1 MPGELPSKISLQP
14 VSVLSDGG
22 SHEGQLVFSGAD
34 LVAVFARVSA
44 EENAGSRSPTGGWFL
59 EPGFG
64 PCSIL
69 MATRPSVFPTL
80 DEAVAWVQERLE
92 TGLPSA

>member
-1 MPGELPSKISLQP
+1 MPNISLQP

-22 SHEGQLVFSGAD
+22 PHEGRLVFSGAD
-34 LVAVFARVSA
+34 LVAVLAKVTAA
-44 EENAGSRSPTGGWFL
+44 ETAGGQGGNGGWFL
-59 EPGFG
+59 EAGFG

-69 MATRPSVFPTL
+69 MTTRPRVFPTL
-80 DEAVAWVQERLE
+80 DEAITWVRERLE